1 MAQFPPHAC
10 MIEPSSTCAYSG
22 TSTLTHVHTLTHSR
36 TRTHTNTQTHTHIET
51 QVSHSEDI
59 NKEAIQLQLNNGV
72 VNQTTNNHV
81 RIHNP
86 QLNSKSNEQ
95 ATNNPTWLLAHVWE
109 QWD

>member
-1 MAQFPPHAC
+1 MLGLGQK
-10 MIEPSSTCAYSG
+10 
-22 TSTLTHVHTLTHSR
+22 
-36 TRTHTNTQTHTHIET
+36 TRTARSGVRKLSKGEGRFDAIP
-51 QVSHSEDI
+51 VVLFSIFDLDMFPCAASEDI

-109 QWD
+109 QRD